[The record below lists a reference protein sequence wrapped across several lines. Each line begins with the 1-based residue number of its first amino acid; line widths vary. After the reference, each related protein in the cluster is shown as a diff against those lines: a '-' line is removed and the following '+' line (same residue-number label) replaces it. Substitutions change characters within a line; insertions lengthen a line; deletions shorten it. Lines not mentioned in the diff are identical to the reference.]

1 MRNISGMQM
10 GAGGNISPTSNIALT
25 HTLMST
31 LTQRAQG
38 LPGIGVLYGASGL
51 GKSTGAAFASNPTT
65 FNGLYVSCRSFET
78 RKSLSEMICKN
89 LGIVPKGNIPALVEA
104 IIETLAIAQ
113 RPLIIDEVDH
123 IAESRT
129 LELLRDIHDA
139 SGAPLVLIGEEGLPG
154 MLRKHERFDNRVLVW
169 QPAALCSAKDVA
181 ALCKQYAPKITF
193 AEDLQKRLLAECE
206 GRTRRVVVNIENI
219 KRHAE
224 QQGITQ
230 VDATCAVKLYTGR
243 APGRGAA

>member
-1 MRNISGMQM
+1 MKNLNGMQL
-10 GAGGNISPTSNIALT
+10 GGNISPTSNIALT

-31 LTQRAQG
+31 LVSRASG

-78 RKSLSEMICKN
+78 RKSLAEMICKT
-89 LGIVPKGNIPALVEA
+89 LGIVPKGNIPALVES
-104 IIETLAIAQ
+104 IIETLAIAG
-113 RPLIIDEVDH
+113 RPLIVDEVDH

-139 SGAPLVLIGEEGLPG
+139 SGAPLLLIGEEGLPSA
-154 MLRKHERFDNRVLVW
+154 LKKHERFDNRVLVW
-169 QPAALCSAKDVA
+169 QPAAPCSPKDVE
-181 ALCKQYAPKITF
+181 ALCKQYAPKIIF
-193 AEDLQKRLLAECE
+193 SADLQKKLLAECE

-224 QQGITQ
+224 AKGIAQ
-230 VDATCAVKLYTGR
+230 VDADCGVKLYTGR